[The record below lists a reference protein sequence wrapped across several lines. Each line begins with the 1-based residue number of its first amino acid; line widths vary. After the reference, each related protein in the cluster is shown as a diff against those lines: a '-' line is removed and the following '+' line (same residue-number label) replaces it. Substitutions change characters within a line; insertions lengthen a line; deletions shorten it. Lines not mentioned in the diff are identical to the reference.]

1 MGQLTAFV
9 KCMCEPRPENRQRP
23 RFRAAEYINRGGYKQ
38 LERDHCGYRIARQ
51 AEYRLAAAGPKNG
64 RSRRPGRHR
73 NRYKTRAPLG
83 EGPFPKIAI
92 SHRDTPRK
100 NLTIFFSTTLPAA

>member
-64 RSRRPGRHR
+64 RSALPDGHR
-73 NRYKTRAPLG
+73 IEYKIGAQLG
-83 EGPFPKIAI
+83 EEHLQQIVLTPCDAAPKHQPI
-92 SHRDTPRK
+92 
-100 NLTIFFSTTLPAA
+100 

>member
-1 MGQLTAFV
+1 
-9 KCMCEPRPENRQRP
+9 MCEPRPENRQRP

-64 RSRRPGRHR
+64 RAAWAGGHR
-73 NRYKTRAPLG
+73 IGKKNGAPLR
-83 EGPFPKIAI
+83 EGPPPQIVLPPWGAAPKEQQDCLPTTVGVA
-92 SHRDTPRK
+92 TP
-100 NLTIFFSTTLPAA
+100 